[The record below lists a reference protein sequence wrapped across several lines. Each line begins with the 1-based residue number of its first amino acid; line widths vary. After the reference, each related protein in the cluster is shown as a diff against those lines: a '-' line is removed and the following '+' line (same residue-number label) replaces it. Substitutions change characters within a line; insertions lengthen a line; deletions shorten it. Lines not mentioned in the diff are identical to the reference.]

1 MAPEPDAAVEL
12 ARPVRIA
19 KPKAIAASPEGR
31 ADPPA
36 PLASSEGPD
45 ASEATPRVQGT
56 TPAEVRQTAGPTG
69 RAENSVAL
77 RRNLRIFLWG
87 FSLPG
92 LALWGVFMA
101 LVLSSPYPAIR
112 AGSSIVLAL
121 TLVLIAVIALGYAFT
136 LGRTPIRFRF
146 HPTRRSLAVQALTGG
161 WDRFRIG
168 PEAFQVAVEV
178 HPPDLFSRETTE
190 LVEVT
195 NPPYRRRR
203 WVVERQ
209 LLDPWLPRHPASRPG
224 RSASRAVEEER
235 ES

>member
-1 MAPEPDAAVEL
+1 MAPEPDAAVEP
-12 ARPVRIA
+12 ARPVRIV
-19 KPKAIAASPEGR
+19 KPKATPPNPEGR
-31 ADPPA
+31 ADPRA
-36 PLASSEGPD
+36 PLATSEGPD
-45 ASEATPRVQGT
+45 ASEATPRGEET
-56 TPAEVRQTAGPTG
+56 TPAEVRRAAEPTG

-92 LALWGVFMA
+92 LALWGFFLA

-146 HPTRRSLAVQALTGG
+146 YSTRRSLAVQSLTGG

-168 PEAFQVAVEV
+168 PEAFQAAVEV

-203 WVVERQ
+203 WVVERH
-209 LLDPWLPRHPASRPG
+209 LLDPWLPRHPTSRPG
-224 RSASRAVEEER
+224 RNASRAAEEER